1 MLYWFCILT
10 TKSAELRWL
19 MPQIF
24 NILLVARILYNNL
37 ILSWILCFIYQLIHP
52 VPWNRYI
59 KNLFLTIL
67 QSVWH
72 SRQHPGPQM
81 KLVTF
86 LFMLFLFLRQFWF
99 FILGRQTSSLP
110 HPTATCLLYFWGN
123 AVINWLYSWI
133 EQTFLYNSDNSMKYI
148 TLPFQ
153 FTISFKNKIPFSF
166 P

>member
-1 MLYWFCILT
+1 
-10 TKSAELRWL
+10 

-59 KNLFLTIL
+59 KNLFPTIL

-86 LFMLFLFLRQFWF
+86 LFMLFLFLRQFWS
-99 FILGRQTSSLP
+99 FILDRQTSSLP
-110 HPTATCLLYFWGN
+110 YPAATCLLHFWGN

-133 EQTFLYNSDNSMKYI
+133 EQTFPYNSDYSKKDINYI
-148 TLPFQ
+148 VNWNGGV
-153 FTISFKNKIPFSF
+153 KNKIHVSNIFHK
-166 P
+166 